1 MKRKVGL
8 NEKTVVK
15 YLKRVRRM
23 FWYSLLLVFFCWTFQ
38 YSPMKTSFACS
49 SRSFVS
55 WSLVFTVTN
64 SICWRCRMTLSS
76 PRTTF
81 SVGLGHNSREFPP
94 QCAVQVARDV
104 RDDLTARLSH
114 RFATHAQD
122 HGLWN
127 VLRSSENWVRTSRS
141 IIATLYA
148 TYVEYF
154 NLTICGTTKEYRFF

>member
-1 MKRKVGL
+1 MKI
-8 NEKTVVK
+8 
-15 YLKRVRRM
+15 
-23 FWYSLLLVFFCWTFQ
+23 
-38 YSPMKTSFACS
+38 SFAWS

-81 SVGLGHNSREFPP
+81 SVGLGHNKRVFPP
-94 QCAVQVARDV
+94 QCAVQVAKDV
-104 RDDLTARLSH
+104 LEDLTARLSH

-127 VLRSSENWVRTSRS
+127 VLRSSENWTRTSIHNRDPLS
-141 IIATLYA
+141 LFYNCVSVVISDCKNWLITIEYNKNIRLWLFNFYNYNNTATQ
-148 TYVEYF
+148 F
-154 NLTICGTTKEYRFF
+154 